1 MFFNIIR
8 RAARRMER
16 LSGADSH
23 ATVAV
28 NTGGRGRLTAVSRVS
43 TSRQGGDLENDDQR
57 STDDERRGSN
67 VG

>member
-1 MFFNIIR
+1 
-8 RAARRMER
+8 MER

-23 ATVAV
+23 AAVAV
-28 NTGGRGRLTAVSRVS
+28 NTGGRGRLTAVSSVS